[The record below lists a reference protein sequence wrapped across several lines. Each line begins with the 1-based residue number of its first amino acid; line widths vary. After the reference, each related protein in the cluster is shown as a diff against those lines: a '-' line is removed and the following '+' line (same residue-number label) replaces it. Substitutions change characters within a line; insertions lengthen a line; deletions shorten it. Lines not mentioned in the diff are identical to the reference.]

1 MSSAA
6 LRAALRYLLCALAMW
21 ASAAKVRADAAL
33 PAGARILIS
42 GCSSRFNEKNLQDQV
57 RVELLSAGVHSVRSV
72 DLYADNMVL
81 EEEPITLA
89 TLHVVFPDCEEQVD
103 EVKLGVADRKT
114 GRHLERTLVISD
126 VPDTMRAR
134 AIGLAL
140 TELLRSEWQK
150 LSEAKK
156 PAVAQASDDESPH
169 MRARKLRASQVV
181 QEDAERIAREA
192 AIAQR
197 FRIEWL
203 AVGHLYS
210 QTDAGDLSTSLAISK
225 LLGSRARIQVGG
237 SLAGGAGQG
246 TDAHLFQATGRVL
259 LALVSRTL
267 NPSIEVGGLLEAGWA
282 SLNGIR
288 DGRHNGAII
297 TAGAH
302 ATLRVAAAEAME
314 TLITVQAGYVVLP
327 MTSRPVI
334 DNGVSDRRIGFAGPT
349 LGIGVGIASWL

>member
-1 MSSAA
+1 
-6 LRAALRYLLCALAMW
+6 
-21 ASAAKVRADAAL
+21 
-33 PAGARILIS
+33 
-42 GCSSRFNEKNLQDQV
+42 
-57 RVELLSAGVHSVRSV
+57 
-72 DLYADNMVL
+72 
-81 EEEPITLA
+81 
-89 TLHVVFPDCEEQVD
+89 
-103 EVKLGVADRKT
+103 
-114 GRHLERTLVISD
+114 
-126 VPDTMRAR
+126 MRAR

-150 LSEAKK
+150 LSETKK
-156 PAVAQASDDESPH
+156 PDVVQALDDEAPPAH
-169 MRARKLRASQVV
+169 APRKLRASQVV

-203 AVGHLYS
+203 VVGHLYS
-210 QTDAGDLSTSLAISK
+210 QTDGGDLSTSLAISK
-225 LLGSRARIQVGG
+225 LLASRARIQVGG

-267 NPSIEVGGLLEAGWA
+267 NPSIEVGALLEAGWA
-282 SLNGIR
+282 SLNGTR

-314 TLITVQAGYVVLP
+314 TLITVQAGYVLLP
-327 MTSRPVI
+327 MTAHPVV
-334 DNGVSDRRIGFAGPT
+334 DNGVSERRIGFAGPT
-349 LGIGVGIASWL
+349 LGIGLGIASWL

>member
-1 MSSAA
+1 LKLAA
-6 LRAALRYLLCALAMW
+6 LGTALRFLLGVLSVWLVGLSVA
-21 ASAAKVRADAAL
+21 RADAAL
-33 PAGARILIS
+33 PVGARILIS
-42 GCSSRFNEKNLQDQV
+42 GCSSRFNEKNLQDQL
-57 RVELLSAGVHSVRSV
+57 RVELLAAGVRSV
-72 DLYADNMVL
+72 RAIELYADDMVL
-81 EEEPITLA
+81 EEEPSSLA
-89 TLHVVFPDCEEQVD
+89 TLHVVFPDCEEQAD
-103 EVKLGVADRKT
+103 EVKLAVADRKT
-114 GRHLERTLVISD
+114 GRHLERKLVISD

-150 LSEAKK
+150 LSESKAEVSQATDGEAPPP
-156 PAVAQASDDESPH
+156 PA
-169 MRARKLRASQVV
+169 KLRASQVV

-203 AVGHLYS
+203 VVGRLYS
-210 QTDAGDLSTSLAISK
+210 QTDGGDLSTSLAISK
-225 LLGSRARIQVGG
+225 LLTSRARLQVGG

-267 NPSIEVGGLLEAGWA
+267 NPSIEVGALLEAGWA

-327 MTSRPVI
+327 MTARPVV
-334 DNGVSDRRIGFAGPT
+334 DNGISDRRIGFAGPT
-349 LGIGVGIASWL
+349 LGIGLGIASWL